1 MADRRKLSG
10 DGFVRS
16 WAGLS
21 TDAGLSDAGRR
32 PKEVAPQVQ
41 EGCASGTHPQRR
53 DGKRAERAD
62 ASVAPPKRSLYNMAS
77 NASIP
82 SRGLPPKPPDNGSF
96 PLDHFRECSEAKESY
111 MACLKENSMR
121 ADSDECRKLSAS
133 YLQCRMDA

>member
-1 MADRRKLSG
+1 
-10 DGFVRS
+10 
-16 WAGLS
+16 
-21 TDAGLSDAGRR
+21 
-32 PKEVAPQVQ
+32 
-41 EGCASGTHPQRR
+41 
-53 DGKRAERAD
+53 
-62 ASVAPPKRSLYNMAS
+62 MAS

-133 YLQCRMDA
+133 CLQCRMDA

>member
-1 MADRRKLSG
+1 MDPLQRAKRERRRG
-10 DGFVRS
+10 
-16 WAGLS
+16 
-21 TDAGLSDAGRR
+21 
-32 PKEVAPQVQ
+32 
-41 EGCASGTHPQRR
+41 
-53 DGKRAERAD
+53 
-62 ASVAPPKRSLYNMAS
+62 ASVARSSPPKRSLYNMAS